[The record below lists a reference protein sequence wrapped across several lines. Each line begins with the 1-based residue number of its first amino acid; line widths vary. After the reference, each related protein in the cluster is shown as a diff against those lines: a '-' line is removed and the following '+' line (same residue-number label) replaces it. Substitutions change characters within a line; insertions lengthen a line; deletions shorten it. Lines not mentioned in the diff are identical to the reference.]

1 MKKSLVLVLAMMMLF
16 GTMAFAETPA
26 EIYAD
31 IKGVEVEEVYGMGR
45 GHGGSEGL
53 GAQLEGEELEEFH
66 ERLIS
71 AKEEWIEGLV
81 EEGRLTEAEGKAYLD
96 EMKANIE
103 NCDGTSRQ
111 LGQPLKIGGGQGF
124 GAKNGQGRCN
134 GSGASDGSGFGT
146 RGRWQESE

>member
-45 GHGGSEGL
+45 GHGGEGL
-53 GAQLEGEELEEFH
+53 GAQLEGEELEAFH
-66 ERLIS
+66 QRLIS

-124 GAKNGQGRCN
+124 GAKNGQGRGN
-134 GSGASDGSGFGT
+134 GAGDGSVFGT
-146 RGRWQESE
+146 RGRWQENE